1 MGFFGLLSVLIIGG
15 IAGWLAGRLVSGY
28 GFGLIGNIAVGV
40 VGAFVAQLLFPRIGL
55 GFGGGGV
62 FQHRPGH
69 AGGGCLSGADPAGKA
84 RLTNC
89 NTIPVEPFVNRHRAG
104 SC

>member
-1 MGFFGLLSVLIIGG
+1 MGFVDLLWVLIIGG

-55 GFGGGGV
+55 GFGGGAFSSIVRATLGAV
-62 FQHRPGH
+62 FLLVLIRVV
-69 AGGGCLSGADPAGKA
+69 K
-84 RLTNC
+84 
-89 NTIPVEPFVNRHRAG
+89 RA
-104 SC
+104 